1 MKLSVLAASC
11 VLYSRTEYSQGFST
25 GLFKKESVKFPLH
38 ILFSIFKTNFISKAN
53 NCVISMHN
61 TLLKYVT
68 TSQSENVSN
77 NLIG

>member
-1 MKLSVLAASC
+1 MCRFDHRLLGKVETVLGSKLGA
-11 VLYSRTEYSQGFST
+11 R
-25 GLFKKESVKFPLH
+25 FKKESVKFPLH
-38 ILFSIFKTNFISKAN
+38 ILLSIFKTNFISKAN